1 LSSIAGIILAAGA
14 SRRLGEPKQLV
25 RLDTSSRE
33 TLLERAVRVAL
44 EAGLRP
50 VYVVVSAELKVG
62 AGLGTVE
69 GVHVVVNE
77 GAGEGMASSIRVGV
91 GLALNA
97 YGVVIMACDQPAV
110 SAHHLQRLMLGGEEV
125 MASEYAGRRGVPAYF
140 PARVFGELMELQG
153 DVGARELLREAK
165 CVGLAGG
172 ELDVDTKDDLE
183 TARRLLG
190 SPL

>member
-33 TLLERAVRVAL
+33 TLLERAARVAL
-44 EAGLRP
+44 EAELRP

-110 SAHHLQRLMLGGEEV
+110 SAEHLRRLMLGGEV
-125 MASEYAGRRGVPAYF
+125 VVASEYAGRRGVPAYF
-140 PARVFGELMELQG
+140 PARVFGELMELRG

-172 ELDVDTKDDLE
+172 ELDVDTSEELE
-183 TARRLLG
+183 RARELFG
-190 SPL
+190 